1 MDEPDNID
9 EYYSSGGEQDN
20 NFDDES
26 DAGSEDANKKP
37 TIKIGAALSDDE
49 EEELDA
55 EADEDADADVDA
67 DVDED
72 ADADEDAEAD
82 ADDDEVNEE
91 SEVEEEDK
99 KQKKN
104 PPLVIDSDEDDDE
117 EYDED
122 EGYLQKFDREINN
135 NYILDIHPECKIHNY
150 DEISCLTK
158 IIYNSDGIIVDP
170 LHRTIPILTK
180 YERTRVLGQRA
191 KQINSGAKPFVKV
204 PENIIDGYLVA
215 EIELLQK
222 RIPFIIRRP
231 LPSGGSEY
239 WNLKD
244 LELLE

>member
-9 EYYSSGGEQDN
+9 EYYSSGGEEG
-20 NFDDES
+20 DDSDHDS
-26 DAGSEDANKKP
+26 DAESEPETKKT
-37 TIKIGAALSDDE
+37 TIKIGEELSDDE
-49 EEELDA
+49 EIA
-55 EADEDADADVDA
+55 QDEDE

-72 ADADEDAEAD
+72 VENEE
-82 ADDDEVNEE
+82 EVDEE
-91 SEVEEEDK
+91 SEEEEVKEK

-117 EYDED
+117 EYDDD

-158 IIYNSDGIIVDP
+158 IVYNSDGIIVDP

-215 EIELLQK
+215 EIELSQK

-231 LPSGGSEY
+231 IPSGGSEY

>member
-1 MDEPDNID
+1 MDEPDNIE
-9 EYYSSGGEQDN
+9 EYYSSGGEEDS
-20 NFDDES
+20 NFDEES
-26 DAGSEDANKKP
+26 DVESESETKNP
-37 TIKIGAALSDDE
+37 TIKIGGALSDDE
-49 EEELDA
+49 EVDQEEDQ
-55 EADEDADADVDA
+55 EEEDE
-67 DVDED
+67 
-72 ADADEDAEAD
+72 
-82 ADDDEVNEE
+82 DDDE
-91 SEVEEEDK
+91 SELEDEEEPKEKPAK
-99 KQKKN
+99 KG
-104 PPLVIDSDEDDDE
+104 LLLAVESDEDDDE
-117 EYDED
+117 EYEDD

-135 NYILDIHPECKIHNY
+135 NYILDIHPECKINNY

-215 EIELLQK
+215 EIELSQK

-231 LPSGGSEY
+231 MPSGGSEY

-244 LELLE
+244 LELIE